1 MQWWVVLS
9 CSVVA
14 IIHMTSHSI
23 SSYASVANRRHVLVR
38 QIISRRRGYSDSIH
52 ISSNKCSFN
61 HLQRSHDVRGRRCG
75 VYEVIA
81 SARYG
86 TKFDDNDNDLIF
98 STNKDNDNVRS
109 KQSSII
115 DIKRFILFN
124 ALAIILALG
133 ANFIGIT
140 STLMSITNPEY
151 FRSLKLDELYAIN
164 DFRRY
169 SDADDKYEFVFPSD
183 WVQDRTI
190 LLANIRDREIPQM
203 MRKNKGSSTPKP
215 DVAYGPMNTNG
226 KENVS
231 VIKSQVMPGFSIR
244 EVLGSPK
251 EAAEYLLSNKIAPA
265 ASGKQYNLLDARE
278 EIKDGRLYYIFEYTL
293 EDDARNIHQHTVSVI
308 TNRGTELYTLT
319 ATAPIGVWDQDPS
332 RLMQIAASFQ
342 LTGQSPL
349 IPVGFY

>member
-1 MQWWVVLS
+1 
-9 CSVVA
+9 
-14 IIHMTSHSI
+14 MTHISII
-23 SSYASVANRRHVLVR
+23 SSYAAIASRRHVLVR
-38 QIISRRRGYSDSIH
+38 QIISSNSRRGYIDSGH
-52 ISSNKCSFN
+52 NTCSSSNTCCLN
-61 HLQRSHDVRGRRCG
+61 QRSHDVRGRHSSG
-75 VYEVIA
+75 LYEVIN
-81 SARYG
+81 SACYG

-115 DIKRFILFN
+115 DIKRFVLFN
-124 ALAIILALG
+124 ALAIVLALG

-140 STLMSITNPEY
+140 STLMSITKPEY

-169 SDADDKYEFVFPSD
+169 SDSDDKYEFIFPSD

-190 LLANIRDREIPQM
+190 LLANIRDRELPQM
-203 MRKNKGSSTPKP
+203 MRKNNKRSGSTTPKP

-244 EVLGSPK
+244 EVLGSPR
-251 EAAEYLLSNKIAPA
+251 EAAEYLLSNKIAPV

-278 EIKDGRLYYIFEYTL
+278 ETKEDGRLYYVFEYTL
-293 EDDARNIHQHTVSVI
+293 EDDVRNVHQHTVSVI

-319 ATAPIGVWDQDPS
+319 ATAPIEVWDQDPS

>member
-1 MQWWVVLS
+1 M
-9 CSVVA
+9 
-14 IIHMTSHSI
+14 HS
-23 SSYASVANRRHVLVR
+23 Y
-38 QIISRRRGYSDSIH
+38 SRL
-52 ISSNKCSFN
+52 N
-61 HLQRSHDVRGRRCG
+61 HLQRLHNVRGHNTVQRCG
-75 VYEVIA
+75 VYELIT

-98 STNKDNDNVRS
+98 SNNKDNDNVRS

-115 DIKRFILFN
+115 DIKRFVLFN
-124 ALAIILALG
+124 ALAIALALG
-133 ANFIGIT
+133 ANFIGVT
-140 STLMSITNPEY
+140 STLMSISNPEY

-169 SDADDKYEFVFPSD
+169 SDADDKYEFIFPSD

-203 MRKNKGSSTPKP
+203 MRKNNRGGSSTPKP

-244 EVLGSPK
+244 EVLGSPR
-251 EAAEYLLSNKIAPA
+251 EAAEYLLSNKIATA

-278 EIKDGRLYYIFEYTL
+278 EMKDGRLYYVFEYTL
-293 EDDARNIHQHTVSVI
+293 EDDARNVHQHTVSVI

-319 ATAPIGVWDQDPS
+319 ATAPMGVWDQDPS
-332 RLMQIAASFQ
+332 RLIQIAASFQ